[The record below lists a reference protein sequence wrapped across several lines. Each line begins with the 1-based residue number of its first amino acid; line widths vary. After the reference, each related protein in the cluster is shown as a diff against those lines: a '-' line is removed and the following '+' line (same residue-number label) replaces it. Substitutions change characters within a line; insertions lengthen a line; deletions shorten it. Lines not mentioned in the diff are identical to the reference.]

1 MKALHQW
8 AILSPPD
15 QPYMNRLNEFMG
27 SPERPKPAAATWL
40 AGYLFEA
47 GKIGQETQSFD
58 AMTSALD
65 LKVPYI
71 LIQGREDRITPFA
84 VAEEYFDK
92 VQSNGKAFVPIE
104 GGHYACFTNPEA
116 FVGALNKRVRPLA
129 V

>member
-1 MKALHQW
+1 
-8 AILSPPD
+8 
-15 QPYMNRLNEFMG
+15 MNRMQEFMG

-47 GKIGQETQSFD
+47 GKISQELQSFD
-58 AMTSALD
+58 AMTSALN

-84 VAEEYFDK
+84 VAEDYFVK
-92 VQSNGKAFVPIE
+92 VKSNGKAFVPIV
-104 GGHYACFTNPEA
+104 GGHYACFTNSTA

-129 V
+129 D